1 MVGGVSPWPSSPI
14 PPAPCARS
22 PFTLATAGA
31 RHEGALVHL
40 ACSIHA
46 KGITKDPD
54 AFTEEPIGPRQ
65 ERERARKARARARH
79 LIDDARGLR
88 RVRGRVGTASAVLL
102 LLGTVAAEPA
112 WADPMFFARAFDAAR
127 VGPDIQ
133 AHDSGQVQIIPA
145 TAGEI
150 IITRT
155 FFSALGPDLGS
166 ASAAAALRSLTAFV
180 EASSSGDGIAVRGN
194 GSAEWLDTV
203 VATSSIPGA
212 KLGTFRATIA
222 LSDGIRA
229 SANVEGSATEALSL
243 LDATHSIG
251 SGPLIALHD
260 APDHPLIDRTATVT
274 ITERVGVPFEL
285 VGDLEVT
292 AAAGDRFGMAEG
304 FVDVDARHTA
314 TFNLDP
320 ITPGGGYTTASGSRT
335 SAPPLRLFPN
345 PSPSPC
351 SASVLSSY

>member
-112 WADPMFFARAFDAAR
+112 WADPMFFARAFDAAC
-127 VGPDIQ
+127 
-133 AHDSGQVQIIPA
+133 
-145 TAGEI
+145 T
-150 IITRT
+150 
-155 FFSALGPDLGS
+155 PDLYIFDKHGKL
-166 ASAAAALRSLTAFV
+166 AYRGQFDAARPSNDVKVSGCDARAAVAALLAGHSP
-180 EASSSGDGIAVRGN
+180 
-194 GSAEWLDTV
+194 
-203 VATSSIPGA
+203 TSEQIP
-212 KLGTFRATIA
+212 
-222 LSDGIRA
+222 
-229 SANVEGSATEALSL
+229 
-243 LDATHSIG
+243 SIG
-251 SGPLIALHD
+251 CNIKWK
-260 APDHPLIDRTATVT
+260 
-274 ITERVGVPFEL
+274 E
-285 VGDLEVT
+285 
-292 AAAGDRFGMAEG
+292 
-304 FVDVDARHTA
+304 
-314 TFNLDP
+314 
-320 ITPGGGYTTASGSRT
+320 
-335 SAPPLRLFPN
+335 
-345 PSPSPC
+345 
-351 SASVLSSY
+351 